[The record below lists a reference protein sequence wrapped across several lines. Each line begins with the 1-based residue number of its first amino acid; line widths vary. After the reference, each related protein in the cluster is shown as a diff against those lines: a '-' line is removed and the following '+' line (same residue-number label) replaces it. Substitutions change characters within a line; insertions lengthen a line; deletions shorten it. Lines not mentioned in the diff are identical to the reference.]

1 MTRSLLAVALSS
13 FVMVAACGP
22 AESSSGPGGQA
33 GQAQGAGGSTGGA
46 GTSSGGTSA
55 SAGSGSGRT
64 QCVTLVNIKKYI
76 ADGLE
81 KYCLPCLMTV
91 PKCCEALAAC
101 DADAN
106 CPTCIADTVA
116 ASELCIDNS
125 TFSATPPYSDVIG
138 CDTEGLCLSLCS
150 AGNPGTCDPG
160 DPGYP
165 HCY

>member
-1 MTRSLLAVALSS
+1 MTRSLLAAALCS
-13 FVMVAACGP
+13 FVLVAACGP

-33 GQAQGAGGSTGGA
+33 GQAQGAGGSNGA
-46 GTSSGGTSA
+46 AGSSA
-55 SAGSGSGRT
+55 SAGSSSGRT

-91 PKCCEALAAC
+91 PSCCTALAAC

-106 CPTCIADTVA
+106 CPTCIGDTVA
-116 ASELCIDNS
+116 ASELCVDNS
-125 TFSATPPYSDVIG
+125 TFSTTPPYSDVIG
-138 CDTEGLCLSLCS
+138 CDSEGVCLSKCS
-150 AGNPGTCDPG
+150 AGNPDTCNPG